1 MVATRNI
8 TDLNTLVTP
17 AADDIMLIVDRL
29 SATSTEAK
37 QITWGNVIEAV
48 QDIVSSLATDSTT
61 LNFTYDDAN
70 GTLTAVVNNNTSI
83 QKSIFHD
90 GTTSST
96 RQEARF
102 IDGVGVNVEVA
113 DDNTNDRANV
123 TLKNTGV
130 VNANNNVVA
139 GTSYN
144 FLSSVN
150 TESDGSKT
158 LEMRPLKL
166 GSNKLSAVL
175 SDSNQS
181 LTLDLNPA
189 NINLNDLNSSTPLG
203 VSTGGTGASTAA
215 NARTNLGAAK
225 SGANSDISAI
235 SGLTTALSVAQ
246 GGTGD
251 TTASGALENLQ
262 GLNSVV
268 DVGASGQSI
277 VHSTQNLVS
286 GAYRAELKGI
296 KPAAGNTITVTT
308 DGSDLAIGANAN
320 NILDAVTGAR
330 NINGA
335 RITGSAEP
343 INDSDLAT
351 RGYVNS
357 VAQGLD
363 VKEAVKVATTGGLAG
378 TYATSGQTL
387 TANSNGAIQVDGVTL
402 SSADRVLLRAQ
413 SDGTQNGIY
422 TVTTVGDGSNPF
434 VLTRA
439 LDFNTSSEVGAGAF
453 MFVESG
459 TSNTGKSFIQSVSGP
474 TLDTTALVFSV
485 FGDSTIAGDSVD
497 NTKLSNMAQATVKG
511 RASTTGTGD
520 PVDLTP
526 DQLVAIINAA
536 TSALNAARLPS
547 TADTNARVAVKN
559 NGSSVASRRGI
570 NFIPGSNITLT
581 IADDSSNEEVDV
593 TINSTASGGG
603 GGASLGLAIA
613 LG

>member
-37 QITWGNVIEAV
+37 QITWGNVQEAI
-48 QDIVSSLATDSTT
+48 QDIVGALATDTSSV
-61 LNFTYDDAN
+61 NFVYDDAN
-70 GTLTAVVNNNTSI
+70 GTLTAAVLNNTST

-96 RQEARF
+96 RQEGRF
-102 IDGVGVNVEVA
+102 VDGIGINVEVA
-113 DDNTNDRANV
+113 DDSANDRANITV
-123 TLKNTGV
+123 KNTGV
-130 VNANNNVVA
+130 VNANNNTVA

-144 FLSSVN
+144 FLSSV
-150 TESDGSKT
+150 TVESDGSKT

-166 GSNKLSAVL
+166 GSNKLSATL

-181 LTLDLNPA
+181 LTLDVA
-189 NINLNDLNSSTPLG
+189 AGNININDLNTNTPLG
-203 VSTGGTGASTAA
+203 VSTGGTGANTAA

-225 SGANSDISAI
+225 SGANSDISAL
-235 SGLTTALSVAQ
+235 SGLTTALSIAQ
-246 GGTGD
+246 GGTGA
-251 TTASGALENLQ
+251 TTASAALANLV

-268 DVGASGQSI
+268 HVGSSGQSL
-277 VHSTQNLVS
+277 VHSTQTLVS
-286 GAYRAELKGI
+286 GAYRAELKGV
-296 KPAAGNTITVTT
+296 KPATGNTITVTT
-308 DGSDLAIGANAN
+308 DGSDIAIGANAN

-335 RITGSAEP
+335 RITGAGAP

-363 VKEAVKVATTGGLAG
+363 VKESVKVATTGGLAG
-378 TYATSGQTL
+378 TYATGGQTL

-402 SSADRVLLRAQ
+402 SAGDRLLLKDQATG
-413 SDGTQNGIY
+413 SQNGVY
-422 TVTTVGDGSNPF
+422 TVTTVGDGSNAF
-434 VLTRA
+434 VITRA

-453 MFVESG
+453 MFVEAG
-459 TSNTGKSFIQSVSGP
+459 NTNAGKSFIQSATGP
-474 TLDTTALVFSV
+474 TLDTDALTFSV
-485 FGDSTIAGDSVD
+485 FGDSSVAADSVD
-497 NTKLSNMAQATVKG
+497 NTKLANQAEATVKG
-511 RASTTGTGD
+511 RAAGTGTGD
-520 PVDLTP
+520 PVDLSANQVVGVLNTATT
-526 DQLVAIINAA
+526 DLAA
-536 TSALNAARLPS
+536 SLLPA
-547 TADTNARVAVKN
+547 TVDANARIAVEN
-559 NGSSVASRRGI
+559 NGTAVGTRRTI
-570 NFIPGSNITLT
+570 NFIPGTNVTLT
-581 IADDSSNEEVDV
+581 ISDDASNEEVDV

-603 GGASLGLAIA
+603 GVSLGLALA